1 MCIRDS
7 VYKAIDFA
15 KQQDDP
21 DLWTRLLEY
30 SQDRPDFI
38 RALLEHVGGEID
50 PLQILRRI
58 RNGLAVPGLKYALM
72 KILHNFNLQVSLLQG
87 CSAVLCHGARDA
99 GEHLQKA
106 QRVGLYSREYLLT

>member
-1 MCIRDS
+1 
-7 VYKAIDFA
+7 
-15 KQQDDP
+15 
-21 DLWTRLLEY
+21 
-30 SQDRPDFI
+30 
-38 RALLEHVGGEID
+38 
-50 PLQILRRI
+50 
-58 RNGLAVPGLKYALM
+58 M